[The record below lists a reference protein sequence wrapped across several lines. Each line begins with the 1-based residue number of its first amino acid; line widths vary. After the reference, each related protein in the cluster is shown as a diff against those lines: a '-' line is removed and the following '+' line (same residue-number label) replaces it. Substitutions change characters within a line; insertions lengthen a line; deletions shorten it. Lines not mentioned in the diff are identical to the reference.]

1 MPFFPFLI
9 SVYFLLASLAETQLG
24 KNCDFPSPHH
34 HIHRYWY
41 FHVLNDLGHISTP
54 FMANTFNISL
64 KVGGTMVIMTVTV
77 AVKYSKL
84 AKNEMV

>member
-41 FHVLNDLGHISTP
+41 FHVINDLVHISTP
-54 FMANTFNISL
+54 FMAKIDQMCL
-64 KVGGTMVIMTVTV
+64 KSDFLVVYDLRYPQIVPIF
-77 AVKYSKL
+77 
-84 AKNEMV
+84 